1 MCKKSLAIK
10 ISHVI
15 IKLVARYANNKKGG
29 ERMVNIN
36 KLRGKII
43 ENGLSVKDLAD
54 KLEIDRSTLYRKMNS
69 EGDTMTISDAEK
81 ISKILNLSLEEVNSI
96 FFSDFV
102 A

>member
-1 MCKKSLAIK
+1 
-10 ISHVI
+10 
-15 IKLVARYANNKKGG
+15 
-29 ERMVNIN
+29 MVNIN

-43 ENGLSVKDLAD
+43 EKGLSVKELAE
-54 KLEIDRSTLYRKMNS
+54 KLQMDRSTLYRKMNS

-96 FFSDFV
+96 FFKDFV

>member
-1 MCKKSLAIK
+1 
-10 ISHVI
+10 
-15 IKLVARYANNKKGG
+15 
-29 ERMVNIN
+29 MVNIN

-54 KLEIDRSTLYRKMNS
+54 KLEMDRSTLYRKMNS
-69 EGDTMTISDAEK
+69 EGDTMTISDAER

-96 FFSDFV
+96 FFRDFV

>member
-1 MCKKSLAIK
+1 
-10 ISHVI
+10 
-15 IKLVARYANNKKGG
+15 
-29 ERMVNIN
+29 MVNVN

-54 KLEIDRSTLYRKMNS
+54 NLEMDRSTLYRKMNS

>member
-1 MCKKSLAIK
+1 MI
-10 ISHVI
+10 
-15 IKLVARYANNKKGG
+15 KKGG

-54 KLEIDRSTLYRKMNS
+54 NLEMDRSTLYRKMNS
-69 EGDTMTISDAEK
+69 EGDTLTISDAEK

-96 FFSDFV
+96 FFSNFV

>member
-1 MCKKSLAIK
+1 
-10 ISHVI
+10 
-15 IKLVARYANNKKGG
+15 
-29 ERMVNIN
+29 MVNIN

-54 KLEIDRSTLYRKMNS
+54 NLEMDRSTLYRKMNS
-69 EGDTMTISDAEK
+69 EGDTLTISDAEK

>member
-1 MCKKSLAIK
+1 
-10 ISHVI
+10 
-15 IKLVARYANNKKGG
+15 
-29 ERMVNIN
+29 MVNIN

-54 KLEIDRSTLYRKMNS
+54 NLEMDRSTLYRKMNS
-69 EGDTMTISDAEK
+69 EGDTMTIGDAMK
-81 ISKILNLSLEEVNSI
+81 ISKVLNLTLEDVNSI

>member
-1 MCKKSLAIK
+1 
-10 ISHVI
+10 
-15 IKLVARYANNKKGG
+15 
-29 ERMVNIN
+29 MVNIN

-54 KLEIDRSTLYRKMNS
+54 NLEMDRSTLYRKMNS
-69 EGDTMTISDAEK
+69 EGDTMTISDAMK
-81 ISKILNLSLEEVNSI
+81 ISKVLNLTLEEINSI

>member
-1 MCKKSLAIK
+1 
-10 ISHVI
+10 
-15 IKLVARYANNKKGG
+15 
-29 ERMVNIN
+29 MVNIN

-54 KLEIDRSTLYRKMNS
+54 NLEMDRSTLYRKMNS
-69 EGDTMTISDAEK
+69 EGDTLTISDAEK
-81 ISKILNLSLEEVNSI
+81 ISKILNLTLEEVNSI

>member
-1 MCKKSLAIK
+1 
-10 ISHVI
+10 
-15 IKLVARYANNKKGG
+15 
-29 ERMVNIN
+29 MVNIN

-54 KLEIDRSTLYRKMNS
+54 KLEMDRSTLYRKINS

-81 ISKILNLSLEEVNSI
+81 ISKILDLSLEEVNSI
-96 FFSDFV
+96 FFSEFV

>member
-1 MCKKSLAIK
+1 
-10 ISHVI
+10 
-15 IKLVARYANNKKGG
+15 
-29 ERMVNIN
+29 MVNIN

-54 KLEIDRSTLYRKMNS
+54 NLEMDRSTLYRKMNN
-69 EGDTMTISDAEK
+69 EGDTLTISDAEK

-96 FFSDFV
+96 FFSNFV

>member
-1 MCKKSLAIK
+1 
-10 ISHVI
+10 
-15 IKLVARYANNKKGG
+15 
-29 ERMVNIN
+29 MVNIN

-54 KLEIDRSTLYRKMNS
+54 NLEMDRSTLYRKMNS
-69 EGDTMTISDAEK
+69 EGGTMTIRDAEK

-96 FFSDFV
+96 FFSNFV

>member
-1 MCKKSLAIK
+1 
-10 ISHVI
+10 
-15 IKLVARYANNKKGG
+15 
-29 ERMVNIN
+29 MVNIN

-81 ISKILNLSLEEVNSI
+81 ISKILDLSLEEVNSI
-96 FFSDFV
+96 FFSEFV

>member
-1 MCKKSLAIK
+1 
-10 ISHVI
+10 
-15 IKLVARYANNKKGG
+15 
-29 ERMVNIN
+29 MVNIN

-54 KLEIDRSTLYRKMNS
+54 KLEMDRSTLYRKMNS

-81 ISKILNLSLEEVNSI
+81 ISKILDLSLEEVNSI
-96 FFSDFV
+96 FFSEFV

>member
-1 MCKKSLAIK
+1 
-10 ISHVI
+10 
-15 IKLVARYANNKKGG
+15 
-29 ERMVNIN
+29 MVNIN

-54 KLEIDRSTLYRKMNS
+54 KLEMDRSTLYRKMNS

-81 ISKILNLSLEEVNSI
+81 ISKILDLSLDEVNSI
-96 FFSDFV
+96 FFSEYV

>member
-1 MCKKSLAIK
+1 MRTI
-10 ISHVI
+10 
-15 IKLVARYANNKKGG
+15 KKGG

-54 KLEIDRSTLYRKMNS
+54 NLEMDRSTLYRKMNS
-69 EGDTMTISDAEK
+69 EGDTMTIRDAEK

-96 FFSDFV
+96 FFSNFV